1 MMERS
6 WALLLI
12 FFLLSSC
19 SSPPSIAFTVIPEA
33 AAGGSARLEEVAG
46 KVRGAAKGQRVVLF
60 ARSGIWWVQPT
71 FREPFTQIQA
81 DGSWKSRIHLGTEY
95 AALLVDDRF
104 VAPRTTDALP
114 EVGGS
119 VVAMV
124 KVPGR
129 RTGQTPLIPE
139 PKTIS
144 FSGYEWDVVQDQTD
158 SAGVMHQNSAKNVW
172 TDEKGRLHM
181 RIRREGNEWLCAEVS
196 LRRSLGYGRYS
207 FELGEAPVLEPGT
220 VLGMFTWDP
229 LEAGQN
235 HREIDVELSQWGD
248 AQSKNAQFVIQPYY
262 VPANVFRFQVE
273 GGPATHSFQWEAER
287 VSFQSV
293 SRRAGAARR
302 TIAEHVFSSGIPAPG
317 GERVHI
323 NLYVFG
329 KTRTPQQK
337 GVEVVIDKFE
347 YLP

>member
-1 MMERS
+1 M
-6 WALLLI
+6 
-12 FFLLSSC
+12 
-19 SSPPSIAFTVIPEA
+19 
-33 AAGGSARLEEVAG
+33 EEVAG
-46 KVRGAAKGQRVVLF
+46 KVRGASKGQRVVLF
-60 ARSGIWWVQPT
+60 ARSGIWWVQPK
-71 FREPFTQIQA
+71 FREPFTAIEA

-95 AALLVDDRF
+95 AALLVDEQY
-104 VAPRTTDALP
+104 VAPRTTDVLP
-114 EVGGS
+114 EHGGG
-119 VVAMV
+119 VLAMV
-124 KVPGR
+124 RAPGR
-129 RTGQTPLIPE
+129 NAEKFQATAK
-139 PKTIS
+139 PKTVS
-144 FSGYEWDVVQDQTD
+144 FSGYEWDVVQEQTD
-158 SAGVMHQNSAKNVW
+158 SAGVMHQNSASNVW
-172 TDEKGRLHM
+172 TDDEGRLHM
-181 RIRREGNEWLCAEVS
+181 RIRREGEEWLCSEVS

-207 FELGEAPVLEPGT
+207 FVLSQAPVLEPGT

-248 AQSKNAQFVIQPYY
+248 PKSKNAQFVIQPYY
-262 VPANVFRFQVE
+262 VPANVFRFQAQ

-293 SRRAGAARR
+293 SRPAGAAPR

-329 KTRTPQQK
+329 KTRTPQKK